1 MRYRDKSR
9 THHGTSIGDQDPQ
22 QHINRI
28 ILCNRYTASIVD
40 TAPTQPPRKKN
51 RHRKQTPYANLDQLW
66 QLQHPNSIKRSSK
79 PWSNKPILST
89 QKQLQKENHMNTKH
103 ATWYHYH
110 NFIITLD
117 KNPGNTGSSNHSRF
131 QPKFA
136 QQVTSYT
143 EKTIWQHQTSDKW
156 YKTQRLPIV

>member
-1 MRYRDKSR
+1 MRYRDESR
-9 THHGTSIGDQDPQ
+9 THHGTSIGDQDPH

-51 RHRKQTPYANLDQLW
+51 RHRKQTPYASLDQLW

-103 ATWYHYH
+103 ATWCHYH
-110 NFIITLD
+110 NFIIILTRIQET
-117 KNPGNTGSSNHSRF
+117 PGVRTTIDFEQNSRNKSHPTPRKQYDNT
-131 QPKFA
+131 K
-136 QQVTSYT
+136 
-143 EKTIWQHQTSDKW
+143 HQTSDTKRSV
-156 YKTQRLPIV
+156 YQ